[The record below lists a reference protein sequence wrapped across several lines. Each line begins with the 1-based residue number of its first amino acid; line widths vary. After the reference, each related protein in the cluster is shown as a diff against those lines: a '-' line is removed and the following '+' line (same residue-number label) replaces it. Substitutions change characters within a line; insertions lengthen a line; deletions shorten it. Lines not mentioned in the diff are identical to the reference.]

1 MPRPSWLLKSVL
13 RYDLLP
19 GYESLIV
26 GLPTK
31 PMSIA
36 TRTGD
41 DGTTALMFNRRVPK
55 DHPRIIA
62 NGAVDEL
69 NAALGLARA
78 SANDVGVAAILF
90 AEQKCL
96 VGLMAELATDD
107 ADRPRLLASKLQ
119 RLQPEDLA
127 RLDALVAQLEAGKS
141 APHGWDTPGANL
153 HHAHLHLA
161 RAVCRRAE
169 RECVALRASDASVPD
184 LVLQYLNR
192 LADALWLLAQNLG

>member
-1 MPRPSWLLKSVL
+1 
-13 RYDLLP
+13 
-19 GYESLIV
+19 
-26 GLPTK
+26 
-31 PMSIA
+31 MSIV

-55 DHPRIIA
+55 NHPRIA
-62 NGAVDEL
+62 AAGAADEL

-78 SANDVGVAAILF
+78 SAKDVKGAAIIF

-119 RLQPEDLA
+119 RLLPEDLA
-127 RLDALVAQLEAGKS
+127 RLDALVAEIEAAKKI
-141 APHGWDTPGANL
+141 APGWDTPGENL

-161 RAVCRRAE
+161 RVVCRRVE
-169 RECVALRASDASVPD
+169 RECVSLHASGAHVPD
-184 LVLQYLNR
+184 LLFQYLNR
-192 LADALWLLAQNLG
+192 LSDALWLLASAELE

>member
-1 MPRPSWLLKSVL
+1 
-13 RYDLLP
+13 
-19 GYESLIV
+19 
-26 GLPTK
+26 
-31 PMSIA
+31 MSIA

-41 DGTTALMFNRRVPK
+41 DGTTGLMFNRRVPK
-55 DHPRIIA
+55 DHPRIVA

-78 SANDVGVAAILF
+78 SAHDVGVAAILF

-107 ADRPRLLASKLQ
+107 ADRPRLMASKFQ
-119 RLQPEDLA
+119 RLLPEDLA
-127 RLDALVAQLEAGKS
+127 RVDALVASLEAGR
-141 APHGWDTPGANL
+141 ATPGGWDTPGANP

-161 RAVCRRAE
+161 RAICRRAE
-169 RECVALRASDASVPD
+169 RECVALRAAGMQVPD

-192 LADALWLLAQNLG
+192 LADALWLLAQSG